1 MVQKSTHT
9 AEYAA
14 MLRLLVERRK
24 SLRLHQADVAAT
36 LPFKQPE
43 ISKIERGERRIDVV
57 ELRMICT
64 ALHMSLPE
72 FVAKLEE
79 RIAAL
84 HATESAADARAA
96 EPSAKAR

>member
-57 ELRMICT
+57 ELRMICA
-64 ALHMSLPE
+64 ALHMTLPE

-84 HATESAADARAA
+84 EGAESVAAAN
-96 EPSAKAR
+96 PAKPGHESR